1 MVVLGCRFFEL
12 DKERVIYIRNSRR
25 FLPKQM
31 LLWDQP
37 SYFFQDFED
46 FCKRCYSG

>member
-1 MVVLGCRFFEL
+1 MVVLGCCFFEL

-31 LLWDQP
+31 LN
-37 SYFFQDFED
+37 SDFARSLKIEYMFD
-46 FCKRCYSG
+46 IRVVKC